1 MIDRDL
7 KCACNRYAYADAFS
21 GEYGEFGYTCSA
33 CLRSLNDE
41 VVKLWH
47 ASNVAST
54 VGIPNANTERG
65 FKDLNEMINPMLKLG
80 EK

>member
-21 GEYGEFGYTCSA
+21 GEYGESGYTCSA

-54 VGIPNANTERG
+54 VYVDPKQAERG
-65 FKDLNEMINPMLKLG
+65 FNDLNDMINPLLKLG